1 VDLSSG
7 VVEATRR
14 RLTARFGAQRVEPW
28 WERLPGA
35 LAELAARW
43 DIVVGDGVGRG
54 NTSLVV
60 RCRRADGRP
69 AMLKLTPDAEIAGAE
84 ARALRSWASSGR
96 VPLVWGFDATAGAL
110 LLEALPDETPLSE
123 AGVDVGLRDIAGLIG
138 ALHHSGEPVIADG
151 VVSLADRVAFIFDH
165 WGQRHGRNAAVTR
178 VVPVAALERGHAL
191 ARELA
196 AVAGAGVLLHG
207 DLHPGNV
214 LHGGSGRGLVAID
227 PRACVGDP
235 AFDAVDWVPWATD
248 DPRLWKPRGRE
259 LACALGADADRLW
272 AWCTAC
278 AALLAAGEVARGG
291 PSSRVQALLAV
302 AP

>member
-1 VDLSSG
+1 VDSSPG
-7 VVEATRR
+7 VLEATRR

-35 LAELAARW
+35 LAELAVRW
-43 DIVVGDGVGRG
+43 DIVVGDAVGRG

-60 RCRRADGRP
+60 RCRRADGGP
-69 AMLKLTPDAEIAGAE
+69 AMLKLTPDTAIAGAE
-84 ARALRSWASSGR
+84 ARALRSWAPSGR
-96 VPLVWGFDATAGAL
+96 VPLVWGFDAAVGAL
-110 LLEALPDETPLSE
+110 LLEAMPDETPLSE
-123 AGVDVGLRDIAGLIG
+123 ARVEVGLRDIAGLIG
-138 ALHHSGEPVIADG
+138 ALHDTGEPVIGDG

-165 WGQRHGRNAAVTR
+165 WVQRHGRNAAVTR
-178 VVPVAALERGHAL
+178 VVPAARLERGHAL

-196 AVAGAGVLLHG
+196 VNPGTGVLLHG

-214 LHGGSGRGLVAID
+214 LDGGAGRGLVAID

-235 AFDAVDWVPWATD
+235 AFDAVDWVLWSTD
-248 DPRLWKPRGRE
+248 DARLWKPRSRE
-259 LACALGADADRLW
+259 LAGALRADADSLW
-272 AWCTAC
+272 AWYTAC
-278 AALLAAGEVARGG
+278 AAILAASEVARGG